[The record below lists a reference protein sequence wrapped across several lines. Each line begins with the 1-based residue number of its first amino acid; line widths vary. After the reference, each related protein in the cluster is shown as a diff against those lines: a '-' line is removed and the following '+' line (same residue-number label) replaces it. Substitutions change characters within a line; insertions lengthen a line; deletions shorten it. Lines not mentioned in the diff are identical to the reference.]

1 MAKIIAWLILIFLVL
16 LALRLIGVRNARAR
30 RNAAQG
36 TVSKS
41 AAEPMVRCA
50 RCGVFLPR
58 AEAKVITGGSYVC
71 AAGGC
76 GAHA

>member
-16 LALRLIGVRNARAR
+16 LALRLIGARNARAR
-30 RNAAQG
+30 RNAAKE

-41 AAEPMVRCA
+41 VAEPMVRCA

-58 AEAKVITGGSYVC
+58 AEARTSDGGYVC
-71 AAGGC
+71 TT
-76 GAHA
+76 GACATHG